1 MIFALYFAFQ
11 GGEYGTL
18 DLRELRKEAAEES
31 TAVVGLQH
39 VVDSLGR
46 LAVAIEKDPAMQER
60 VARERFGM
68 LAARGSSCI
77 AWCRQPTSVSGN
89 RKSVSGKTNSVSGNC
104 ESVSSGEREKQ
115 KEWAGYF

>member
-1 MIFALYFAFQ
+1 MNWGRWAIILGVIFALYFAFQ

-18 DLRELRKEAAEES
+18 DLRELRNEAAEES
-31 TAVVGLQH
+31 TAVVQLQH

-68 LAARGSSCI
+68 LRPGEFLY
-77 AWCRQPTSVSGN
+77 RLVPTTEK
-89 RKSVSGKTNSVSGNC
+89 R
-104 ESVSSGEREKQ
+104 ER
-115 KEWAGYF
+115 

>member
-1 MIFALYFAFQ
+1 MNWGRWAIILGVIFALYFAFQ

-18 DLRELRKEAAEES
+18 DLRELRKQAAQES
-31 TAVVGLQH
+31 TAVVQLQH

-68 LAARGSSCI
+68 LKPGEFLYRLV
-77 AWCRQPTSVSGN
+77 PTTEK
-89 RKSVSGKTNSVSGNC
+89 R
-104 ESVSSGEREKQ
+104 ER
-115 KEWAGYF
+115 